1 MFGSFLRGLGM
12 FLVTTLLRQI
22 GEVIEPDGDNRGT
35 IDPNG

>member
-1 MFGSFLRGLGM
+1 M

-22 GEVIEPDGDNRGT
+22 GEAIEPNSDNRGT